1 LIDLSYSYVLK
12 REHQTRNPENHRRIG
27 MGVII
32 GIAIAIAV
40 GAVVIGLCA
49 SSGRAKL
56 DHKIMRL
63 REGEQK

>member
-1 LIDLSYSYVLK
+1 
-12 REHQTRNPENHRRIG
+12 

-32 GIAIAIAV
+32 GIGSAIAV
-40 GAVVIGLCA
+40 VAVVIGLCA

-56 DHKIMRL
+56 EHKIMRL

>member
-1 LIDLSYSYVLK
+1 
-12 REHQTRNPENHRRIG
+12 

-40 GAVVIGLCA
+40 GAVIIGLCA

-63 REGEQK
+63 MEGEQK

>member
-1 LIDLSYSYVLK
+1 
-12 REHQTRNPENHRRIG
+12 

-32 GIAIAIAV
+32 VVAGAIAI
-40 GAVVIGLCA
+40 GAIIIGLCV

-56 DHKIMRL
+56 EHKIMTL